1 MEEPAS
7 ECTLDAR
14 EGVAAVDEVTCAGVG
29 IEGFAGGMD
38 GQGID
43 VVAEDFSAE
52 VLSCGQPGHARQMLQ
67 GQTVLDPFEGFLN
80 SPPRVIER
88 PEFGSGIGV
97 EVEERG
103 HEDTHLVAEDLA
115 NQAHLTRR
123 GGNFV
128 VQRILFAGSG
138 QPDDLLGQAGS
149 AEGLNSAEIEA
160 VRSHAEVPPALQQGG
175 EEPVGWVTAVEHQN
189 VLGTEF
195 IEMFEEHLTLADV
208 RRIQRGRQGHF
219 DPGQIQCEANGV
231 DHVANKWPAVTGLA
245 EQSQA
250 QDRGIAGDDPQTA
263 PEGKAELRI
272 DQGEEVIVEK
282 LEGGGRHLL
291 SGFGKGLCG
300 DFSQQVGAVR
310 QIGEERVEFRLHFR
324 RVSAEQAGDQAGKT
338 EEARSRESFRRKT
351 RIKEKSLGNKI
362 LGKRVNDV
370 DIKIAAYKILHPYQ
384 GDTHFALSSPGAQ
397 PVSRRVPEFMLI
409 ACWVGSIG
417 REGG

>member
-1 MEEPAS
+1 
-7 ECTLDAR
+7 
-14 EGVAAVDEVTCAGVG
+14 
-29 IEGFAGGMD
+29 
-38 GQGID
+38 
-43 VVAEDFSAE
+43 
-52 VLSCGQPGHARQMLQ
+52 MLQ

-97 EVEERG
+97 ESRSEVTRTRTLWPKTWRIRRTS
-103 HEDTHLVAEDLA
+103 H
-115 NQAHLTRR
+115 TRR

-282 LEGGGRHLL
+282 FEGGGRHLL

-338 EEARSRESFRRKT
+338 EEARSRETFRRKT
-351 RIKEKSLGNKI
+351 RIKEKSLENESTT
-362 LGKRVNDV
+362 L
-370 DIKIAAYKILHPYQ
+370 
-384 GDTHFALSSPGAQ
+384 T
-397 PVSRRVPEFMLI
+397 
-409 ACWVGSIG
+409 
-417 REGG
+417 